1 MQLFLNCFHCYGD
14 YLCQLKCP
22 FVTMTYKECLIK
34 MINSKQQ
41 HLETSFLTNFVKEVS
56 FLVSFNVEIKI
67 NYSDVFLISIN
78 FQKSVILKNLTCLL
92 NHFMTCSL
100 VHLYNKFFLKGSP
113 LSEHQK
119 DVFLWQLYFEETQT

>member
-1 MQLFLNCFHCYGD
+1 
-14 YLCQLKCP
+14 
-22 FVTMTYKECLIK
+22 MTYKECLIK

-56 FLVSFNVEIKI
+56 FLVSFNIEIKI

-113 LSEHQK
+113 LSEH
-119 DVFLWQLYFEETQT
+119 